1 MRVHILLLLAGVTLL
16 VAAACTRI
24 DQVPTPEPLPTAT
37 TNAASAI
44 PNAVTTVAAT
54 PVEVEIQTAARTP
67 TSTPVPP
74 ASIDELS
81 WVADGIQSREI
92 EVFEALRAL
101 AKRDGVEPLIL
112 EKRWLHYH
120 VDFREI
126 EALLALA
133 GIDRIYGAE
142 SLEIVSR
149 ILEMPILDNLDGDD
163 TRVVEF
169 MLLAAE
175 RDAEATR
182 DVILGLDTL
191 PAAVEDSR
199 VFPLS
204 FLDRSAADSIRNL
217 EWFANGVSRSAAPLL
232 SNLALISLNSPEA
245 FEEFI
250 RAQWLNE
257 SQPLPRDAVAQFV
270 RIATGSNRDS
280 ASALAIARMPFV
292 EKGEAVLPIM
302 ERFATIHE
310 RANGRLAAVL
320 ANPNLNV
327 EISTLN
333 LGVVVVASI
342 EEESPAFAE
351 TLWALSWATDA
362 LTIEEADFFERLD
375 AVRLRSTAIDAA
387 FTRYQWVKN
396 GIAGEDIRMVR
407 NLSKAIDTQ
416 DAFAEQITDL
426 QWLYGDITWRMADAI
441 DGLGRVNA
449 FDPEATELLLDLAG
463 AAQDDET
470 ARDVVKSIGWSN
482 WRSIDEMERIA
493 NISWIADGIT
503 KWEAYSLLAITYIQ
517 TEAPDSVAGTLAL
530 PWVADGITSSEE
542 VDGLFQIQRF
552 ATVAQGDDPEPNIA
566 GYEAYAELIA
576 KPWIVDG
583 VSPTEAAVL
592 EDMKNLVQVEETRI
606 GELLRFLVS
615 MPFMDKISGVDQGIV
630 ADIREFLEQYRRRAL
645 EAFLDSDSSP
655 QIEDTSVLDDFVELL
670 Q

>member
-1 MRVHILLLLAGVTLL
+1 MRYTILAVATIFIL

-24 DQVPTPEPLPTAT
+24 DQVPTPEPFPTAT

-54 PVEVEIQTAARTP
+54 PVEVEIQTPAPTP
-67 TSTPVPP
+67 TSTPATPT
-74 ASIDELS
+74 SIDDLA
-81 WVADGIQSREI
+81 WVADGIQSGEI

-101 AKRDGVEPLIL
+101 AKGDGVEPLIL
-112 EKRWLHYH
+112 EKRWLHYR

-142 SLEIVSR
+142 STEIVLR
-149 ILEMPILDNLDGDD
+149 ILEMPILDNLDEDD
-163 TRVVEF
+163 TRAVEF

-199 VFPLS
+199 VLPLS
-204 FLDRSAADSIRNL
+204 FLDRRAADSIRNL

-232 SNLALISLNSPEA
+232 YNLALIRLDSPEA
-245 FEEFI
+245 FEELI
-250 RAQWLNE
+250 QAQWLNE
-257 SQPLPRDAVAQFV
+257 SQPLPRDAVAQFA
-270 RIATGSNRDS
+270 RISTGSDRDS

-327 EISTLN
+327 EISPLN

-351 TLWALSWATDA
+351 TLWALSWATDD
-362 LTIEEADFFERLD
+362 LTNKEADFFERLD

-387 FTRYQWVKN
+387 IVRYQWIAN
-396 GIAGEDIRMVR
+396 GIADEDIRMVR
-407 NLSKAIDTQ
+407 NLSKAIDAQ
-416 DAFAEQITDL
+416 NALAEQITDL
-426 QWLYGDITWRMADAI
+426 QWLYGDITWPMADAV

-449 FDPEATELLLDLAG
+449 FDPKATEILLDLAG

-470 ARDVVKSIGWSN
+470 ARDVVKAIGSSK
-482 WRSIDEMERIA
+482 WRSIDEMKRIA
-493 NISWIADGIT
+493 NLSWIADGIT
-503 KWEAYSLLAITYIQ
+503 KWEAHTLLPITYIQ
-517 TEAPDSVAGTLAL
+517 AEAPDSVAGTLAL
-530 PWVADGITSSEE
+530 PWIADGITSSEE
-542 VDGLFQIQRF
+542 IEGCFQIQRF
-552 ATVAQGDDPEPNIA
+552 ATVTQGDDPEPNIA

-583 VSPTEAAVL
+583 VSPTEAAVI
-592 EDMKNLVQVEETRI
+592 EGMKNLVHVEETRI
-606 GELLRFLVS
+606 GELLRFLVR
-615 MPFMDKISGVDQGIV
+615 MPFLNKISGVEQGIV
-630 ADIREFLEQYRRRAL
+630 TDIREFLERYRRRAL

-655 QIEDTSVLDDFVELL
+655 QIDDTSVLDDFVGLL